1 MCGIAGI
8 CAPEATLASMNRLQK
23 MADSL
28 RHRGP
33 DGEGFYLHGLP
44 GAHIGFAHR
53 RLAITD
59 PSPRHTQPLRYL
71 NRYVIVH
78 NGEIYNHPS
87 LRATL
92 QRKGYRFE
100 TLGDTEVIA
109 AAYADTGPACVERF
123 DGMFAFALW
132 DEQEGI
138 LFCARDRFGE
148 KPFHYHWDPHTDS
161 FCFGS
166 EMKALWA
173 AGIPQ
178 VIQPAM
184 FLHFLSLG
192 LTAHPALPELSFYRE
207 IFRLPPAHT
216 LQFRTG
222 QGGPEI
228 TRYWD
233 IDKQSI
239 QNPDTKESVSEF
251 RRLLEDGL
259 SLRLPQDQD
268 SAALLSGGL
277 DSSALLA
284 AARSATVSH
293 APKRGFH
300 AVFPGFDKNESPFVD
315 IIATHFAIDVEAVVL
330 HGDDMAAGIQQLAY
344 CQEEPF
350 SSASVWAQHQVYATA
365 RSKGFRV
372 VIDGQGA
379 DEYLAGYARYL
390 PWFLREASRQ
400 LPHAEVRSMADALRE
415 NGFGPGWNWKSRLSA
430 GFPGLTTAWL
440 EHRAKKEH
448 AAFPWINRRFRE
460 AHEGAGFIQK
470 PEIRTLNDI
479 LYHDTLLGPLQE
491 LLRYADRNAMAH
503 GVETRMPFL
512 SHTLVEFLFSLPP
525 RLKIRDGW
533 TKWILRE
540 AYRSSLP
547 ESIAYRKGKTGF
559 EPPQQAWMDRPAVG
573 KQIILARR
581 KLADAGMLDARVIK
595 APITPTAAYVR
606 QPYDWRILVAA
617 QFLQG

>member
-8 CAPEATLASMNRLQK
+8 CSPEASLSDRGRLQQ

-33 DGEGFYLHGLP
+33 DGEGFYIHDAGEARIGLV
-44 GAHIGFAHR
+44 HR

-59 PSPRHTQPLRYL
+59 PSPRHVQPFRYL

-78 NGEIYNHPS
+78 NGEIYNHAV
-87 LRATL
+87 LRKAL
-92 QRKGYRFE
+92 QQEGYRFDSQ
-100 TLGDTEVIA
+100 GDTEVIA
-109 AAYADTGPACVERF
+109 AAYADQGPACVERF
-123 DGMFAFALW
+123 DGMFAFSIW
-132 DEQEGI
+132 DEAEGT

-161 FCFGS
+161 LYFAS

-173 AGIPQ
+173 AGVPR

-184 FLHFLSLG
+184 FLHFLTLG
-192 LTAHPALPELSFYRE
+192 FTAHPALPELSFYRE

-216 LQFRTG
+216 LLFRPG

-228 TRYWD
+228 NRYWD
-233 IDKQSI
+233 LDKLSI
-239 QNPDTKESVSEF
+239 RDTTPEQAATEF
-251 RRLLEDGL
+251 QHLLEDGL
-259 SLRLPQDQD
+259 SQRLPQDQD

-284 AARSATVSH
+284 AARSASVSH
-293 APKRGFH
+293 EPKRGFH
-300 AVFPGFDKNESPFVD
+300 AVFTGFDKDESPFVD
-315 IIATHFAIDVEAVVL
+315 IVAKHFAIVVDAVVL
-330 HGDDMAAGIQQLAY
+330 HGDEMAAGMRQLAD

-350 SSASVWAQHQVYATA
+350 SSASVWAQNRVYATA
-365 RSKGFRV
+365 RAKGFRV

-379 DEYLAGYARYL
+379 DEYLAGYPRYL

-400 LPHAEVRSMADALRE
+400 LPRSEVSSMADALRE
-415 NGFGPGWNWKSRLSA
+415 NGFDPRWDWLSRLSA

-440 EHRAKKEH
+440 ERRARREH
-448 AAFPWINRRFRE
+448 AAFPWIDRRFRE

-503 GVETRMPFL
+503 GLETRMPFL
-512 SHTLVEFLFSLPP
+512 SHALVAYVFSLPP
-525 RLKIRDGW
+525 SFKIRDGW

-547 ESIAYRKGKTGF
+547 ETIVFRKGKTGF
-559 EPPQQAWMDRPAVG
+559 EPPQQAWMDSPAIRE
-573 KQIILARR
+573 QIHLARE
-581 KLADAGMLDARVIK
+581 KLVQAAILDPRVFK
-595 APITPTAAYVR
+595 APIAPRAAYDR
-606 QPYDWRILVAA
+606 HPYDWRILVAA
-617 QFLQG
+617 QFL